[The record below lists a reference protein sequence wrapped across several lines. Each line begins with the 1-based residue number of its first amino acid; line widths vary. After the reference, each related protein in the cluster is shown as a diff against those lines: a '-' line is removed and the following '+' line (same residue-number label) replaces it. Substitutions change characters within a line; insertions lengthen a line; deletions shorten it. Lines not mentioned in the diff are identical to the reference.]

1 MRNDMRHPYVV
12 AMLTACALSAAQV
25 HAQTPSQ
32 PMPPQQSAA
41 RMPSAALV
49 TACVDAQQQVASLAA
64 QVNRRLEDARQT
76 NSPQQMR
83 AALADLQAAL
93 VEIQNHAKQCSPLQ
107 AVPTGDP
114 HAGLATPGGTGKP
127 LAPGIPVVN
136 PGSTMVA
143 PGAVEPHAGHAM
155 GTAPKPSPASTTG
168 KPAPAAPDPHAGH
181 AAPKPAPPK
190 KEAVPSKA
198 PTKDPHAGHTKEPSP
213 QKPGTVGEAA
223 PSAAEAVDPVC
234 GLRVDR
240 SSAPKATHQGQTYSF
255 CSEQHRQSFVK
266 NPAKYL
272 RKGSR

>member
-1 MRNDMRHPYVV
+1 MRRTYVV
-12 AMLTACALSAAQV
+12 AMLTAFALSAAQV
-25 HAQTPSQ
+25 NAQTPSQ

-41 RMPSAALV
+41 GMPSAALV
-49 TACVDAQQQVASLAA
+49 TACVEAQQQIVALAA

-93 VEIQNHAKQCSPLQ
+93 VEIQTRAQQCSPLQ
-107 AVPTGDP
+107 AVSTGDP
-114 HAGLATPGGTGKP
+114 HAGHATPGGTAKP
-127 LAPGIPVVN
+127 LAPGTPVVN

-143 PGAVEPHAGHAM
+143 PGAVGPHAGHAM

-168 KPAPAAPDPHAGH
+168 KPAPAAPDSHAGH
-181 AAPKPAPPK
+181 AAPKPAPAK
-190 KEAVPSKA
+190 KDAAPSKA
-198 PTKDPHAGHTKEPSP
+198 PAKDPHAGHTKELSP
-213 QKPGTVGEAA
+213 QKPSTAGEAS

-234 GLRVDR
+234 GLKVDR
-240 SSAPKATHQGQTYSF
+240 SSAPKSTHQGQTYHF

-272 RKGSR
+272 GKGSR